1 LAFWLIVVSR
11 LRENWTAH
19 MPTGKINNK
28 RSPRA
33 AAESTGSPPT
43 RAPIKQ
49 PLTPPT
55 SAAVAKPTIHVL
67 SDSTGNL
74 PRHILTAL
82 LTQFPPK
89 SIAVRF
95 ENFVR
100 TPQQVDKVIDRAAR
114 HRGIV
119 CHAIVSAEL
128 KQRVSVQSKAANVAC
143 FDLTGGIVE
152 FLEKTTGV
160 PTRGDTEALHRMDD
174 AYRRRIGAMEFTLG
188 HDDGLGLDT
197 LHEADVVL
205 VGVSRTSKTPTS
217 ILLAQQG
224 YQAANISLAMGVE
237 PPAQLALIPVTKV
250 VGLVI
255 DPSQLA
261 MIRNRRQAAWGMAP
275 TPYGDPANV
284 AREVAWSRTLFQRL
298 GWPILDVTDQAVEET
313 AARVIEMLGLSSL
326 PIERATLSGDLLED

>member
-1 LAFWLIVVSR
+1 
-11 LRENWTAH
+11 
-19 MPTGKINNK
+19 
-28 RSPRA
+28 
-33 AAESTGSPPT
+33 
-43 RAPIKQ
+43 
-49 PLTPPT
+49 
-55 SAAVAKPTIHVL
+55 
-67 SDSTGNL
+67 
-74 PRHILTAL
+74 
-82 LTQFPPK
+82 
-89 SIAVRF
+89 
-95 ENFVR
+95 
-100 TPQQVDKVIDRAAR
+100 
-114 HRGIV
+114 
-119 CHAIVSAEL
+119 
-128 KQRVSVQSKAANVAC
+128 
-143 FDLTGGIVE
+143 
-152 FLEKTTGV
+152 
-160 PTRGDTEALHRMDD
+160 MDD

-237 PPAQLALIPVTKV
+237 PPSQLALIPPTKV